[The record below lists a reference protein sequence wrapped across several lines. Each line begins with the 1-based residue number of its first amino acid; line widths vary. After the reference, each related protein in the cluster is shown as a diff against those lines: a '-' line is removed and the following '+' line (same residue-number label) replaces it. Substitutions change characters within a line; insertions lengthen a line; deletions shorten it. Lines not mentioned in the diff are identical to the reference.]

1 MAASC
6 ALCWHA
12 DGQCSPGQR
21 LSYAAPVT
29 PRAPRGQ
36 IGQTLFPIPR
46 GSRPAIMAWT
56 TSGERKASE
65 RVIRIER
72 SLQRSRTAIASVPAI

>member
-1 MAASC
+1 MTGADRPDRSSRFPAPARLAMMAC
-6 ALCWHA
+6 
-12 DGQCSPGQR
+12 
-21 LSYAAPVT
+21 
-29 PRAPRGQ
+29 
-36 IGQTLFPIPR
+36 
-46 GSRPAIMAWT
+46 T